1 MQPFGPST
9 RPLRVACAVLL
20 AIWATCEII
29 SRGLRDTSGHL
40 GQCQCQS
47 AWPAQYLRPC
57 WPSAKPICVA
67 RAALAAISAIG
78 KAIPRGLR
86 STCGRLGHRQGQS
99 ARPAQY
105 WRPCGPLPRLFRAA
119 CAILADMWAI
129 GEAILRGL
137 RKACDHFES
146 SGRPIRAACAPLAA
160 VWAIGK
166 ANLRGRRSACGH
178 LGHRQSHSAW
188 PAQHLRPYGPEAGD

>member
-1 MQPFGPST
+1 MDSYLDGKFLTSEKAM
-9 RPLRVACAVLL
+9 RV
-20 AIWATCEII
+20 
-29 SRGLRDTSGHL
+29 
-40 GQCQCQS
+40 
-47 AWPAQYLRPC
+47 
-57 WPSAKPICVA
+57 
-67 RAALAAISAIG
+67 
-78 KAIPRGLR
+78 
-86 STCGRLGHRQGQS
+86 
-99 ARPAQY
+99 
-105 WRPCGPLPRLFRAA
+105 A
-119 CAILADMWAI
+119 CAILATVLVI

-188 PAQHLRPYGPEAGD
+188 LACAVFAAIWAGGRRLTEVFVFREVCRFE